1 MEIFHFRKSMK
12 VLNIEAEGASEEE
25 LEAIKI
31 AIEEMAVD
39 IFRINNEND
48 SDNESKEWKFSGR
61 WWLEDSNAI
70 LQSENWR

>member
-1 MEIFHFRKSMK
+1 MEIFHFRKSLK

-61 WWLEDSNAI
+61 WWLEDNKAI
-70 LQSENWR
+70 HESANLR